1 MEYTFRT
8 AWVSGQKLSD
18 INHERLAQATHQA
31 VEYLLNEM
39 QPEGYWKGELSSS
52 ALSTAIAVSAMAVSE
67 LEAHAN
73 RIATGVEW
81 LAQTQNSDGGW
92 GDTSTSPSNLS
103 TTLLVIAALKLSK
116 QDHLAA
122 SANANTYIEA
132 HAGSTPDEIVK
143 AVTNIYGEDRTFAV
157 PILMNC
163 ALAGM
168 VPWSSV
174 PSLPFELA
182 VFPQS
187 LFRFLRLHVVSYA
200 LPALIAIGITLFHRN
215 PPKSA
220 MSRYIRQAVMPAA
233 LAILAKIQPVNGG
246 FLEATPLTG
255 FVAMSLGSVRGARH
269 PAVSKCL
276 EFISASQRDDGSWP
290 IDTDLSVWLTTGAV
304 AALDRAE
311 SLSRL
316 DVSHTAQWIGHQQ
329 QQAKHPFTG
338 ASPGGFPWTHHPGGV
353 PDADDTS
360 GAVLALLGLNQSDAA
375 AKGVSWLRGLQ
386 NSDGGWP
393 AFCRGWGQLPF
404 DKSSPDITSHT
415 LRALHAFGQHSTD
428 QPLKAAIA
436 NGYAYLHRT
445 QNEDGSWIPLWFGNQ
460 ATETGHNPVYG
471 TARTLLAYAGS
482 HTSHMESGKGV
493 KYLVA
498 AQNSDGGWGGAP
510 GIRSSVEETATVL
523 SALCQFSSRP
533 GVSEVIK
540 SGGEHL
546 ITRVEDGSWT
556 EASPIGLYFSSLWY
570 SERLYPVIWTVEA
583 LGSLSALQNPISR
596 IGDDVSSA

>member
-1 MEYTFRT
+1 M
-8 AWVSGQKLSD
+8 
-18 INHERLAQATHQA
+18 NHDRLTKATSQA
-31 VEYLLNEM
+31 VEYLLGEM

-73 RIATGVEW
+73 RITAGVEW
-81 LAQTQNSDGGW
+81 LTQTQNSDGGW
-92 GDTSTSPSNLS
+92 GDTSDSPSNLS
-103 TTLLVIAALKLSK
+103 TTLLVIAALRLSK
-116 QDHLAA
+116 QDIPAA
-122 SANANTYIEA
+122 STRANAYIEA
-132 HAGSTPDEIVK
+132 HTGSTANEIVK
-143 AVTNIYGEDRTFAV
+143 AVTSIYGEDRTFAV

-200 LPALIAIGITLFHRN
+200 LPALIAIGITLYHRN

-220 MSRYIRQAVMPAA
+220 MSRYIRRAVMPAA

-255 FVAMSLGSVRGARH
+255 FVAMSLGSVRGAQH
-269 PAVSKCL
+269 PVVNKCL
-276 EFISASQRDDGSWP
+276 EFICASQRDDGSWP

-304 AALDRAE
+304 SAIDRAD
-311 SLSRL
+311 SLHRIETSR
-316 DVSHTAQWIGHQQ
+316 TAQWICHQQ
-329 QQAKHPFTG
+329 QQLKHPFTS

-360 GAVLALLGLNQSDAA
+360 GAVLALLGLNQFDSA

-386 NSDGGWP
+386 NADGGWP

-404 DKSSPDITSHT
+404 DKSSPDITSHA
-415 LRALHAFGQHSTD
+415 LRALHAFGQHSAD
-428 QPLKAAIA
+428 RPLKAAIE
-436 NGYAYLHRT
+436 NGFAYLHRT
-445 QNEDGSWIPLWFGNQ
+445 QNEDGAWIPLWFGNQ

-471 TARTLLAYAGS
+471 TARTLLAYAVVRPS
-482 HTSHMESGKGV
+482 AVEAVKGV
-493 KYLVA
+493 KYLVS

-510 GIRSSVEETATVL
+510 ETSSSIEESATVL
-523 SALCQFSSRP
+523 SALCQFSSLT

-540 SGGEHL
+540 SGSEYL
-546 ITRVEDGSWT
+546 VSRVEDGSWT

-583 LGSLSALQNPISR
+583 LGSINALQNPTSR